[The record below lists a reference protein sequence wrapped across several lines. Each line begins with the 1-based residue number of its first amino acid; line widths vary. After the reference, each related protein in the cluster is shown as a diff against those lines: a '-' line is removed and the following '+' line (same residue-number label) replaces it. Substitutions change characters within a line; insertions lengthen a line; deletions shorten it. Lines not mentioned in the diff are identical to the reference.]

1 MNQRQTEVFES
12 FYANN
17 NLVLSGCPGT
27 GKTFIALYLALEE
40 ILEQTSK
47 INKIVIVR
55 SIVPT
60 RDIGF
65 LPGTEDEK
73 KAVYEAPY
81 SSIFNELFNDRG
93 AYGDMKND
101 GLVKFMSTSFIRGI
115 SLTNSIVI
123 VDEFQNLSG
132 QELHSIVTRVGKNCR
147 MILCGDIYQSDLKF
161 SKSGFTD
168 MIKIFEK
175 MRSFSITEF
184 QVEDVVRSGFVKN
197 YLIQR
202 DALIK
207 SGEITV

>member
-1 MNQRQTEVFES
+1 MNQRQTDVFES
-12 FYANN
+12 FYSNN

-27 GKTFIALYLALEE
+27 GKTFLALYLALEE
-40 ILEQTSK
+40 ILEQTSNLK
-47 INKIVIVR
+47 KIVIVR

-81 SSIFNELFNDRG
+81 SSIFNELFNDKG
-93 AYGDMKND
+93 AYYDMKGD
-101 GLVKFMSTSFIRGI
+101 GLVQFMSTSFIRGI
-115 SLTNSIVI
+115 SLTDSIVI

-161 SKSGFTD
+161 SKSGFSD
-168 MIKIFEK
+168 IMKIFER
-175 MRSFSITEF
+175 MNSFHMTEF

-202 DALIK
+202 DSLIK
-207 SGEITV
+207 SGEISV

>member
-1 MNQRQTEVFES
+1 MNQRQTDVFES
-12 FYANN
+12 FYSNN

-27 GKTFIALYLALEE
+27 GKTFLALYLALEE
-40 ILEQTSK
+40 ILEQTSNLK
-47 INKIVIVR
+47 KIVIVR

-81 SSIFNELFNDRG
+81 SSIFNELFNDKG
-93 AYGDMKND
+93 AYYDMKGD
-101 GLVKFMSTSFIRGI
+101 GLVQFMSTSFIRGI

-161 SKSGFTD
+161 SKSGFSD
-168 MIKIFEK
+168 IMKIFER
-175 MRSFSITEF
+175 MNSFHMTEF

-202 DALIK
+202 DSLIK
-207 SGEITV
+207 SGEISV